1 MMKSKKY
8 QQGMAMVIQLVVY
21 WIILQIVFQGV
32 VEGDDNTKIRLH
44 YS

>member
-1 MMKSKKY
+1 MKSKKY
-8 QQGMAMVIQLVVY
+8 QQGIVMIIQLVVY
-21 WIILQIVFQGV
+21 WIIQQILFQGV